1 MVDCIALLCRL
12 YWADCTDSWC
22 SPNASSSLYIASYIY
37 ANACGRLDIC
47 LVLRYMNARH
57 AFCALS

>member
-1 MVDCIALLCRL
+1 MRISLICYCLVGLVSFNA

-37 ANACGRLDIC
+37 AN
-47 LVLRYMNARH
+47 V
-57 AFCALS
+57 